1 MDDASPTATG
11 ASNASDF
18 QPPTQNPQDSTP
30 NLQPVSNE
38 GSAGRLDQLPAETL
52 TVETVQSGSTSQI
65 PSASL
70 QPGTNSFTG
79 FLPVLVILVIAVL
92 LFRRWN
98 LFSPQP
104 NIELPSETAAVSTEP
119 KPKKPTKKQPKAKP
133 KAKKKSKSK
142 R

>member
-1 MDDASPTATG
+1 MDASPTTTG

-18 QPPTQNPQDSTP
+18 QPPTQNPQNSTP
-30 NLQPVSNE
+30 NLQPIPTD
-38 GSAGRLDQLPAETL
+38 GSAGRLDQLPAEPL

-70 QPGTNSFTG
+70 QPDTNSFTG

-98 LFSPQP
+98 LFSPQSSIDLP
-104 NIELPSETAAVSTEP
+104 AEATTTSIESAPRKT
-119 KPKKPTKKQPKAKP
+119 TKKQSKAKP
-133 KAKKKSKSK
+133 KTKKKSKS
-142 R
+142 RR